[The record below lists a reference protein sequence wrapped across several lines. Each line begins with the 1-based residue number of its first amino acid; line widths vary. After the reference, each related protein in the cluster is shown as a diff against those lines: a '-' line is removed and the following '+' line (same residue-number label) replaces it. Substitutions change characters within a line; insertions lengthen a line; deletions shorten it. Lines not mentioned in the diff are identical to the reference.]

1 SCRLMHT
8 AAGSHG
14 NGTPAV
20 SYRLTI
26 RQSTSIVVAP
36 SPPGGWRRTVRCS
49 LRPSLVQVIS
59 TSFGS
64 MSLLKPEN
72 LKWPC
77 SSVRVTRL
85 ALRFLISALTLASAT
100 PPPRSR
106 SLANPK
112 NDTPAFDWS
121 SSSSS
126 NEAPPAHAIPA
137 TARGSASASPNRR
150 DVRCEFVMVSARL
163 LARWGAKS
171 FCRNSLSHK
180 AAPEK
185 EQHGG
190 IAGVSRRYV
199 TTGRYLWVVA
209 EFGTHAK

>member
-1 SCRLMHT
+1 MPT
-8 AAGSHG
+8 GSYG
-14 NGTPAV
+14 
-20 SYRLTI
+20 LTI
-26 RQSTSIVVAP
+26 KQSTSIEVAA

-49 LRPSLVQVIS
+49 LRPSLLQEIS

-72 LKWPC
+72 LKWPW

-106 SLANPK
+106 SLAKPK

-126 NEAPPAHAIPA
+126 SEAPPAHAIPA
-137 TARGSASASPNRR
+137 TAIGSPSASPIRR
-150 DVRCEFVMVSARL
+150 DARRDLFMVSARL
-163 LARWGAKS
+163 FGLLM
-171 FCRNSLSHK
+171 CQNHYEIDSLPQKTACEKVGQEK
-180 AAPEK
+180 AA
-185 EQHGG
+185 
-190 IAGVSRRYV
+190 AGSQLAAETPRSQTLVSFRHSV
-199 TTGRYLWVVA
+199 
-209 EFGTHAK
+209 K